1 MTEFKIQLED
11 SLVQKFGYAEVDSY
25 LKELVKKLYL
35 KLSAQE
41 LLQDLEESDLENDQQ
56 WQNARSSAWEQE
68 KAKYLITQ

>member
-11 SLVQKFGYAEVDSY
+11 SLVQKFGYAEVDNY

-35 KLSAQE
+35 KMAAQE
-41 LLQDLEESDLENDQQ
+41 ILQDLEEIDLENDPQ

-68 KAKYLITQ
+68 KAKYLVF